1 MATKTKTSINERIEA
16 IYTAVTALRQQAM
29 ICAADLVNLIW
40 FDEEA
45 NTEAIIEK
53 TGFKSI
59 SEWFRKDPKMGSSA
73 FNAVYLGIVNK
84 AAVEHV
90 KIDPV
95 DSIGAAKILK
105 ANLVWQKG
113 EPDAGQKIKEAGP
126 EMAVSKQL
134 HARLRA
140 YNVLIKQGWTA
151 MDAAKKACQI
161 DERGINTKDSE
172 AVVAASEEGSDKAQ
186 TSSTTKSALVK
197 AQERLLS
204 VQQLM
209 AKMSPEDFETLL
221 SSPLLNK
228 AACRKARK
236 EQMESTKE
244 ATAKK

>member
-161 DERGINTKDSE
+161 DERGINTKDSD
-172 AVVAASEEGSDKAQ
+172 AVVAASEEGSDNGQAG
-186 TSSTTKSALVK
+186 SAKSALVK